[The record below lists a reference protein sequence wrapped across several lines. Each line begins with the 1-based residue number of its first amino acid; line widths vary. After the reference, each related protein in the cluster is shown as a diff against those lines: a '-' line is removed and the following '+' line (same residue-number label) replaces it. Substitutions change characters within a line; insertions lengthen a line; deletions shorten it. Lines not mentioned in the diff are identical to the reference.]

1 MSTEWWKKKS
11 LLIDEKPLPILKIN
25 VATDNPFETTEA
37 KADLQKTIAV
47 TPSIATEPVAAAS
60 VVSAPKPTPIGVRPQ
75 SISISKPK
83 QVEVIKTDSE
93 QKEIIEQISTTNA
106 FSDEDFIKAWSAFIN
121 TLPIEKRVGFTNL
134 DLPVRKTD
142 SNFEV
147 LVNNVMQDNEINRLL
162 TDAVQFIRKQLSNA
176 NISIATKIAEE
187 SEIQRSLTP
196 EQRYNEM
203 VAKNPQL
210 EQFRKML
217 SLEID

>member
-25 VATDNPFETTEA
+25 VGADNPFETTET

-47 TPSIATEPVAAAS
+47 TPSITTEPVAAAS

>member
-1 MSTEWWKKKS
+1 
-11 LLIDEKPLPILKIN
+11 
-25 VATDNPFETTEA
+25 
-37 KADLQKTIAV
+37 
-47 TPSIATEPVAAAS
+47 
-60 VVSAPKPTPIGVRPQ
+60 VRPQ

-121 TLPIEKRVGFTNL
+121 TLPIEKKVGFTNL

-142 SNFEV
+142 SNFEI

-176 NISIATKIAEE
+176 NISIATNIAEE

>member
-1 MSTEWWKKKS
+1 M
-11 LLIDEKPLPILKIN
+11 
-25 VATDNPFETTEA
+25 ATDNPFETTETQP
-37 KADLQKTIAV
+37 DLQKTIHIKPSV
-47 TPSIATEPVAAAS
+47 TTEPVAAATS
-60 VVSAPKPTPIGVRPQ
+60 VVSAPKPAPIGVRPQ
-75 SISISKPK
+75 SISIIKPK
-83 QVEVIKTDSE
+83 QVEVIKTDTE

-106 FSDEDFIKAWSAFIN
+106 FTDEDFIKAWSTFIN
-121 TLPIEKRVGFTNL
+121 TLPLEKKVGFTNL
-134 DLPVRKTD
+134 DLPVRKTV

-162 TDAVQFIRKQLSNA
+162 SDAVQFIRKQLSNT

>member
-1 MSTEWWKKKS
+1 
-11 LLIDEKPLPILKIN
+11 
-25 VATDNPFETTEA
+25 
-37 KADLQKTIAV
+37 
-47 TPSIATEPVAAAS
+47 
-60 VVSAPKPTPIGVRPQ
+60 
-75 SISISKPK
+75 
-83 QVEVIKTDSE
+83 
-93 QKEIIEQISTTNA
+93 
-106 FSDEDFIKAWSAFIN
+106 
-121 TLPIEKRVGFTNL
+121 LPIEKRVGFTNL

>member
-1 MSTEWWKKKS
+1 
-11 LLIDEKPLPILKIN
+11 

-37 KADLQKTIAV
+37 QPDLQKTIHIKPSV
-47 TPSIATEPVAAAS
+47 TTEPVAATTS
-60 VVSAPKPTPIGVRPQ
+60 VVSAPKPAPIGVRPQ
-75 SISISKPK
+75 SISIIKPK
-83 QVEVIKTDSE
+83 QVEVIKTDTE

-106 FSDEDFIKAWSAFIN
+106 FTDEDFIKAWSTFIN
-121 TLPIEKRVGFTNL
+121 TLPLEKKVGFTNL
-134 DLPVRKTD
+134 DLPVRKTV

-162 TDAVQFIRKQLSNA
+162 SDAVQFIRKQLSNT